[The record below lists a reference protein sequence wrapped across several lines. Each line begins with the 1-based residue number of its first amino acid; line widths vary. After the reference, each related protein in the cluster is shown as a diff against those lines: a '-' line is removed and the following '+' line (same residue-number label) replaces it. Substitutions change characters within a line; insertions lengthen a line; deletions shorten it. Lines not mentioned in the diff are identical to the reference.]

1 MAVFGMAAL
10 LALAPARAGAP
21 DGDEAGE
28 FVSNVLIHIMHH
40 EAGHALVHQFGLP
53 VLGQEEDAVDG
64 YATIAVLETYEEPL
78 PILVDAAA
86 AWFAMHDQTVESGD
100 EPYYFGEHDLDIQ
113 RAYRIICHAYGYDP
127 DTFAEAAKEV
137 ELPDDR
143 LESCQWDSA
152 QVLEGWAA
160 LLDGAQR
167 EEDAEAPGLITV
179 SYGDAKGHEE
189 EKAWVEE
196 QGFLEDIAEWL
207 DVTYAWPEPLSVE
220 AQACGEANA
229 YYMPDGPKLI
239 LCYEMV
245 AYLADLSNDVLE

>member
-1 MAVFGMAAL
+1 MSHMTVAAR
-10 LALAPARAGAP
+10 ADAPASE
-21 DGDEAGE
+21 EAGQ

-64 YATIAVLETYEEPL
+64 YATIAVLETYDEPL

-127 DTFAEAAKEV
+127 ETFEEAAREV

-152 QVLEGWAA
+152 QVLEGWEA
-160 LLDGAQR
+160 LLDGARR
-167 EEDAEAPGLITV
+167 EDGAEAAGLISIT
-179 SYGDAKGHEE
+179 YGDPKAFAA
-189 EKAWVEE
+189 EKAWLQEE
-196 QGFLEDIAEWL
+196 GFLEDIAQWL
-207 DVTYAWPEPLSVE
+207 DSTYAWPERLSVE

-239 LCYEMV
+239 LCYEMIG
-245 AYLADLSNDVLE
+245 YLADLSADVLE